1 MSNPYYREYSDF
13 LADHFDCKMQKLAIN
28 AGFTCPNRDGTLGRG
43 GCTYCNNH
51 SFNPSYCSPTLS
63 VTEQIDKGIEFF
75 GRKYPSMRYL
85 AYFQAYTPTHGALS
99 RLIPLYDEAL
109 AHPLVDGLIIG
120 TRPDC
125 MPAPLLDYLASRSE
139 FVMVEYGAETACDAT
154 LSAINRCHS
163 WTHTVDAVNR
173 THSAGIPTGLHLIMG
188 LPGED
193 LDTMLSTIDAVN
205 TLPVDV
211 VKIHQLQLL
220 HGTTMARQAER
231 GEVTIPRFSVEQYI
245 DLCTRIITRLRPDI
259 AIDRFLSQSPPTLL
273 IYPRWGLKNYQFT
286 HLLHN
291 HLATKLQSPA
301 RP

>member
-1 MSNPYYREYSDF
+1 MSNPYYRDYSDF
-13 LADHFDCKMQKLAIN
+13 LAGHFDCKMQKLAIN

-63 VTEQIDKGIEFF
+63 VSEQIERGIEFF

-85 AYFQAYTPTHGALS
+85 AYFQAYTPTHGELS

-125 MPAPLLDYLASRSE
+125 MPATLLDYLASRRE
-139 FVMVEYGAETACDAT
+139 FIMIEYGAETACDTT
-154 LSAINRCHS
+154 LALINRCHS
-163 WTHTVDAVNR
+163 WADTVNAVNT
-173 THSAGIPTGLHLIMG
+173 THRAGIPVGLHLIMG

-193 LDTMLSTIDAVN
+193 TNTMLATIDAIN

-220 HGTTMARQAER
+220 HGTVMARQVEQ
-231 GEVTIPRFSVEQYI
+231 GEITIPRFSVDEYI
-245 DLCTRIITRLRPDI
+245 DLCTRIIARLRPDI
-259 AIDRFLSQSPPTLL
+259 AIDRFLSQSPPSLL

-291 HLATKLQSPA
+291 HLSAGHQLSEP
-301 RP
+301 